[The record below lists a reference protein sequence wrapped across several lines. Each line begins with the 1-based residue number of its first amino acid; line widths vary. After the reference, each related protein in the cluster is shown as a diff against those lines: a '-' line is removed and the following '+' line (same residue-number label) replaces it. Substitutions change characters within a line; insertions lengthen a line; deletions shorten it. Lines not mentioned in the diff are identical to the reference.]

1 MGADQQMNRQKKVY
15 WALIIQPLS
24 PETGANIQ
32 KCDFS
37 GPGEHKVPVIKLLSL
52 SSVSLIPLNIW
63 VILWPLILMSCT
75 PSSIS
80 KRVCLCIMATEEKVG
95 VQKT

>member
-1 MGADQQMNRQKKVY
+1 MGADQQINRQKKVY

-24 PETGANIQ
+24 TEMGANIQ
-32 KCDFS
+32 KSFW
-37 GPGEHKVPVIKLLSL
+37 PWRTQVPVIKLLSL